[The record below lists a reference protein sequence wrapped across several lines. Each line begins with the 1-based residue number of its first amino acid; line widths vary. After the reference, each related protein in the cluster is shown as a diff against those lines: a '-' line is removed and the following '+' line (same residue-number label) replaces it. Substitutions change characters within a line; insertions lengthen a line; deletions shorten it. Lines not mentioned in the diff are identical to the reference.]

1 MSEAGEFEDEDEID
15 KTKLQLQLPRVFI
28 GGKYIGGAE
37 EVKQLHETGELKKFV
52 ERLPAV
58 TGGVCALCG
67 DFRLA
72 PMSSLLHLNCFFGHR
87 SGGYGRKRRFRIFH
101 LNESYKFFLLFFLI
115 FIGWVMRVLCLD

>member
-37 EVKQLHETGELKKFV
+37 EVKQLHETGKLKKFV

-58 TGGVCALCG
+58 TGGVCVVCG
-67 DFRLA
+67 DFRVD
-72 PMSSLLHLNCFFGHR
+72 S
-87 SGGYGRKRRFRIFH
+87 
-101 LNESYKFFLLFFLI
+101 
-115 FIGWVMRVLCLD
+115 